1 MFLCA
6 LADEMG
12 SMTRRIKVSTYNVH
26 RWMGASGRNA
36 PDIRVAGAVISEIGA
51 DLIALQEVLRP
62 VSGED
67 PLRELA
73 EDLGLQYL
81 FTRARIHRRG
91 ELGNVILS
99 RWPIRF
105 ATPLRLSS
113 SLLDKRVATLAQ
125 VEVEDC
131 LPLQVVTTHLSLLA
145 RMRHRQV
152 DTILEHLRDVPTILL
167 GDFNLWRRCKASHTL
182 ESELARER
190 YMTSPSSYP
199 GIMPFFALD
208 RVYSRGVPILDMRV
222 HNTPL
227 ARRASDHLPVI
238 AEIELGALAAA

>member
-1 MFLCA
+1 
-6 LADEMG
+6 
-12 SMTRRIKVSTYNVH
+12 MTRRIKVSTYNVH

-36 PDIRVAGAVISEIGA
+36 PDIRVAGSVISELGA

-62 VSGED
+62 ISGED

-73 EDLGLQYL
+73 QSLGFQYL

-91 ELGNVILS
+91 ELGNAILS

-105 ATPLRLSS
+105 AKPLRLSS

-125 VEVEDC
+125 VAIDDC
-131 LPLQVVTTHLSLLA
+131 VPLQVIATHLSLLA
-145 RMRHRQV
+145 RTRHRQV
-152 DTILEHLRDVPTILL
+152 DTILEHLPDAPTILL
-167 GDFNLWRRCKASHTL
+167 GDLNLWRRCKASHAL
-182 ESELARER
+182 ETELAQER
-190 YMTSPSSYP
+190 RATLPPSYP
-199 GIMPFFALD
+199 GVLPFFALD
-208 RVYSRGVPILDMRV
+208 RVYSRGVPILDLRV

-238 AEIELGALAAA
+238 AEIELGELAAA